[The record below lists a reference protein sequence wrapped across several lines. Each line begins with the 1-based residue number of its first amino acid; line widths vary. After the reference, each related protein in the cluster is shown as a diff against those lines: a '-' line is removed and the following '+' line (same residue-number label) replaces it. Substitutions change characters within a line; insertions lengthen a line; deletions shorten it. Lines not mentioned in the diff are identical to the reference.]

1 MIYTSRETE
10 RRGPLGGSLK
20 RRGGRRERDGCC
32 EARRGGGGQRRWNHG
47 GIKGMCACR
56 RKKEEQ
62 GNKIRVI
69 ETFHFVQLRGK

>member
-1 MIYTSRETE
+1 VKREEGEEDKGDGITVE
-10 RRGPLGGSLK
+10 LRG
-20 RRGGRRERDGCC
+20 
-32 EARRGGGGQRRWNHG
+32 
-47 GIKGMCACR
+47 CACR